1 MTKTDDAA
9 LREQLV
15 ALLKGGQAHATLSD
29 AVAHFPANRIDER
42 PAGTPYSAWQL
53 MEHIRITLHDLLEF
67 ATNSEYVELEWPSG
81 YWPKN
86 AGPAKDESWDATVKA
101 IHADMKSFE
110 SLVHSPD
117 SNLYATIPW
126 GKNGETLLREVLLAA
141 DHTSYHVGELILL
154 RRVLGIWK
162 S

>member
-1 MTKTDDAA
+1 MTKTDDVA
-9 LREQLV
+9 LRTHLV
-15 ALLKGGQAHATLSD
+15 ALLQGGQAHATLSD
-29 AVAHFPANRIDER
+29 AVAHFPPNRIAER

-53 MEHIRITLHDLLEF
+53 VEHIRITLRDLLEF
-67 ATNSEYVELEWPSG
+67 STNSEYVALDWPSG

-86 AGPAKDESWDATVKA
+86 AGPGQDESWDTTVKA
-101 IHADMKSFE
+101 IHVDMKSFE
-110 SLVHSPD
+110 ALVHSPH

-141 DHTSYHVGELILL
+141 DHTSYHAGELVLL

-162 S
+162 I

>member
-1 MTKTDDAA
+1 MPGTDNSS

-29 AVAHFPANRIDER
+29 AIADFPPNCISER
-42 PAGTPYSAWQL
+42 PAGSPYSAWQL
-53 MEHIRITLHDLLEF
+53 LEHIRITLHDLLEF
-67 ATNSEYVELEWPSG
+67 ATNSEYAELEWPAG
-81 YWPKN
+81 YWPKD
-86 AGPAKDESWDATVKA
+86 AAPGLDESWRATVKA
-101 IHADMKSFE
+101 IQADMNTFE
-110 SLVHSPD
+110 ALIHSPD
-117 SNLYATIPW
+117 SNLYAAIPW

-141 DHTSYHVGELILL
+141 DHTSYHLGELILL

>member
-1 MTKTDDAA
+1 MAKTDDTV

-15 ALLKGGQAHATLSD
+15 AFLNGGQAHAKFSD
-29 AVAHFPANRIDER
+29 AVAHFPANRISER
-42 PAGTPYSAWQL
+42 PAGLPYSAWQL
-53 MEHIRITLHDLLEF
+53 VEHIRITLHDLLEF
-67 ATNSEYVELEWPSG
+67 ATNAEYVELEWPSS
-81 YWPKN
+81 YWPKD
-86 AGPAKDESWDATVKA
+86 AAPGKDQSWEETVKA
-101 IHADMKSFE
+101 IRADLQSFE
-110 SLVHSPD
+110 ALVHSPD